1 MRSSR
6 WLTNDSEERVL
17 WWFTVRS
24 LKHVTWLV
32 GDFGKSC
39 SFVFVYYVI
48 NSMLACKISRTFY
61 DTKKYV
67 RFFHLW
73 KVFFIVVYDEILSV
87 YQCRRRKLLPK
98 SNKWK
103 ACRKKQVET
112 KNKFEE
118 SPSHRLSFKP
128 KWTCSKMCLQQWLKI
143 WSQQCEVSRAG
154 TDVFSERFEKQKPRR
169 SRNQM

>member
-1 MRSSR
+1 MFVCIRI
-6 WLTNDSEERVL
+6 LCNQ
-17 WWFTVRS
+17 
-24 LKHVTWLV
+24 LKCWLV
-32 GDFGKSC
+32 
-39 SFVFVYYVI
+39 
-48 NSMLACKISRTFY
+48 
-61 DTKKYV
+61 KYQEHFTTQ
-67 RFFHLW
+67 RNMFD
-73 KVFFIVVYDEILSV
+73 FFICESYFLLLFMMKYYQSV
-87 YQCRRRKLLPK
+87 YQCRRRKLLSK
-98 SNKWK
+98 SNKWM

-128 KWTCSKMCLQQWLKI
+128 KWTCSKMCLQQWLKL

>member
-32 GDFGKSC
+32 GNFGKSC

-61 DTKKYV
+61 NTKKYV
-67 RFFHLW
+67 RFFSFVKVIFYCCLW
-73 KVFFIVVYDEILSV
+73 WNTINQSINVEEGSYFQRATSEWHAA
-87 YQCRRRKLLPK
+87 RNKL
-98 SNKWK
+98 
-103 ACRKKQVET
+103 
-112 KNKFEE
+112 
-118 SPSHRLSFKP
+118 
-128 KWTCSKMCLQQWLKI
+128 
-143 WSQQCEVSRAG
+143 
-154 TDVFSERFEKQKPRR
+154 KPRT
-169 SRNQM
+169 SLKNPHPIGSLSNQNEPVQKCVFNND